1 MRIDR
6 IQACGVVVLVLAL
19 AGCARSGNGDDAR
32 VARLE
37 KEVADLQAHVA
48 QEGSAGDAG
57 RPGATEAP
65 ELGAQML
72 ELQIRHAR
80 LWQAGAARNWILA
93 QFQLAEL
100 RETVAGIVET
110 NGEHAALQPQRLAD
124 VMPAMLDPALAA
136 MQAAVDGHDGAGFD
150 AAYDQLS
157 QACTACHVAA
167 DHGFLVIQRPRTPM
181 LDNLRAEP
189 LPATP

>member
-1 MRIDR
+1 MIRPR
-6 IQACGVVVLVLAL
+6 PALLCLLVPLLL
-19 AGCARSGNGDDAR
+19 AGCAPQGGDAAR
-32 VARLE
+32 VAKLE
-37 KEVADLQAHVA
+37 KEVAELRAHV
-48 QEGSAGDAG
+48 EHE
-57 RPGATEAP
+57 RTEAAGKPAAADEAAGP

-100 RETVAGIVET
+100 RETVSGIVET
-110 NGEHAALQPQRLAD
+110 NGDHAALQPQRLAD
-124 VMPAMLDPALAA
+124 VMPAMLDPALGA
-136 MQAAVDGHDGAGFD
+136 MQAAVDGHDGAAFD

-157 QACTACHVAA
+157 QACTGCHAAA
-167 DHGFLVIQRPRTPM
+167 DHGFLVIQRPITPV

-189 LPATP
+189 TPAP